1 MQTRGDFLT
10 IAGALAAVPPM
21 SGATPQPT
29 ASLAEAPSMEEVL
42 PRGFDTANFDAA
54 LATPAKH
61 KYLFA
66 CISEVTVALAAIRST
81 LNAHHVLDVPPSEVA
96 PAVVF
101 YHGVSVL
108 YGFDDAMWSRYVI
121 PTDSAPTSIAKGKI
135 TGNPILKKK
144 GGDWDTSV
152 PALVADANARFFV
165 CNLATH
171 GWATRIAKS
180 LHLSAKDVYDNLAS
194 HMIPNAMLV
203 PAGVWAIHAIQERQY
218 TLLQFS

>member
-10 IAGALAAVPPM
+10 AAGALAALAPT
-21 SGATPQPT
+21 SGVAPQPA
-29 ASLAEAPSMEEVL
+29 ASPAGAPSMEEVL
-42 PRGFDTANFDAA
+42 PRGFEIATFDAA
-54 LATPAKH
+54 LATSAKH

-66 CISEVTVALAAIRST
+66 CISEVAVALGAIRST
-81 LNAHHVLDVPPSEVA
+81 LNAYHVLGVPASEVA

-108 YGFDDAMWSRYVI
+108 YAFDDAMWSRYVI
-121 PTDSAPTSIAKGKI
+121 PTNSVPASDAKAKI

-144 GGDWDTSV
+144 GGDWDTSA
-152 PALVADANARFFV
+152 PALIADANARFFV

-171 GWATRIAKS
+171 GYATRIAKQ
-180 LHLSAKDVYDNLAS
+180 LHLPAKDVYEDLAS
-194 HMIPNAMLV
+194 HLIPNTMLV
-203 PAGVWAIHAIQERQY
+203 PAGVWAVHAIQERQH

>member
-10 IAGALAAVPPM
+10 IAGAVAALAPT

-29 ASLAEAPSMEEVL
+29 ASPAGAPSMDEVL
-42 PRGFDTANFDAA
+42 PRGFDTATFDAA
-54 LATPAKH
+54 LATSAKH
-61 KYLFA
+61 KHLFA
-66 CISEVTVALAAIRST
+66 CITEVTVALTATRST
-81 LNAHHVLDVPPSEVA
+81 LNAYHVLGVPASEVA

-108 YGFDDAMWSRYVI
+108 YGFADAMWSRYVI
-121 PTDSAPTSIAKGKI
+121 PTNSAPANDAKVKLTS
-135 TGNPILKKK
+135 NPILKKK

-152 PALVADANARFFV
+152 PALIADANARFFV

-171 GWATRIAKS
+171 GYAARIAKQ
-180 LHLSAKDVYDNLAS
+180 LHLSANAVYEDLAS
-194 HMIPNAMLV
+194 HLIPNAMLV

-218 TLLQFS
+218 TPLQFS